1 MKKSSPS
8 KQQVISPTGK
18 IHPAPNEQR
27 SVGNPTSA
35 GPLKWRRELSAWV
48 RFLIFGFYG
57 LVCFSFGKKM
67 MDQSAPF
74 QKLEEKTAELAHK
87 LDALAARREAHEST
101 VVSTNLS
108 PAQVDHLSRKLK
120 MELSG
125 LYSARESA
133 DAKTIAAQKNR
144 ISELETHL
152 KNLLAQ
158 DSRGAAE
165 LHVASA
171 TSIPYNRKN
180 LDILY
185 YTQRLR
191 KERLREQL
199 KKEREAFVVLHDMQ
213 VWDNQ
218 KRLENLQDEHKLI
231 LYRLDKDFEKERS
244 DFRERG
250 HRAPASL

>member
-1 MKKSSPS
+1 MKKTSPS
-8 KQQVISPTGK
+8 KQQAISSASK
-18 IHPAPNEQR
+18 MHPAPNGQR
-27 SVGNPTSA
+27 SLGSPSSSE
-35 GPLKWRRELSAWV
+35 PLKWRRELSAWV

-67 MDQSAPF
+67 IDQSAPF
-74 QKLEEKTAELAHK
+74 QKLEEKTAELSQK
-87 LDALAARREAHEST
+87 LDALASNRAAHEST
-101 VVSTNLS
+101 VVSTTLS
-108 PAQVDHLSRKLK
+108 QSQLDNLSRKIK
-120 MELSG
+120 VELSE

-158 DSRGAAE
+158 DSSGPAE
-165 LHVASA
+165 LHTASA